1 MCQLQISSKKS
12 TKISRCKQNIP
23 NNFPWTNLLF
33 LFEICVLFLVL
44 LGVGAFCMYRF
55 TGSQSSPSKHINFQT
70 ISVTLKI
77 HDSEEHIG
85 WSAGLGWHE
94 QNGCFQVHPAKM
106 KVKMNL
112 NDRHLAL
119 KGYVVFVKQWQ
130 VEVGFCPDILSYWT
144 CKWSKSRWFV

>member
-12 TKISRCKQNIP
+12 TKICHCKQNIP
-23 NNFPWTNLLF
+23 NNFPWTSLLF
-33 LFEICVLFLVL
+33 LFEMCVLFLVL
-44 LGVGAFCMYRF
+44 LGVGD
-55 TGSQSSPSKHINFQT
+55 QT
-70 ISVTLKI
+70 HQLSDIFRHLEDPWFGRAHRVICRAWLTLFFW
-77 HDSEEHIG
+77 G
-85 WSAGLGWHE
+85 E